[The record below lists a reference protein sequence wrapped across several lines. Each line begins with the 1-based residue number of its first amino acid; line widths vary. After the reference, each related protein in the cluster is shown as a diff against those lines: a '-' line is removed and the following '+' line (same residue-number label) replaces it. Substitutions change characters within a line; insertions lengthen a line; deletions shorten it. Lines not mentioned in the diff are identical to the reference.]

1 MVLAV
6 TTGKIKLDYC
16 SVRSCETELL
26 SGVNADFVRIKIL
39 IDGNAMY
46 ENEICLQEE
55 IIF

>member
-16 SVRSCETELL
+16 TVRSCEAELL
-26 SGVNADFVRIKIL
+26 NGVDADFVRVKML

-46 ENEICLQEE
+46 ENEICLKEE